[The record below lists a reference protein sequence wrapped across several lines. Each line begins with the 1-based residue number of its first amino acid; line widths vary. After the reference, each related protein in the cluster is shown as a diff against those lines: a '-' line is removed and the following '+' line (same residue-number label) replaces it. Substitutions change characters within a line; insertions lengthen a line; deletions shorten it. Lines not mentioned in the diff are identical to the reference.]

1 MHLFHN
7 SFKIQCSWISEVE
20 FYATKLI
27 FPQNIYIY
35 SILCDRNHLTIE
47 NDRKTWISND
57 FIPWWF
63 FLLLFF
69 YLRNRKKLLHIK
81 LLGNSNWV
89 FSFQVTEFIPP
100 EEKKT
105 HTQTWEGTFN
115 EFSSSSRKEG
125 TSKIYSIHRSA
136 KWNEVKLLRTFI
148 KIKMAL
154 FRLSLFFYRFQV
166 NDAMFFFS
174 LLNIRLTTSNIKN
187 EAKSF

>member
-100 EEKKT
+100 KEKKT
-105 HTQTWEGTFN
+105 HTHKLEREHIQWILVEFQEGRNIENIFN
-115 EFSSSSRKEG
+115 SPISQV
-125 TSKIYSIHRSA
+125 
-136 KWNEVKLLRTFI
+136 KWSEVT
-148 KIKMAL
+148 AD
-154 FRLSLFFYRFQV
+154 FY
-166 NDAMFFFS
+166 
-174 LLNIRLTTSNIKN
+174 
-187 EAKSF
+187 